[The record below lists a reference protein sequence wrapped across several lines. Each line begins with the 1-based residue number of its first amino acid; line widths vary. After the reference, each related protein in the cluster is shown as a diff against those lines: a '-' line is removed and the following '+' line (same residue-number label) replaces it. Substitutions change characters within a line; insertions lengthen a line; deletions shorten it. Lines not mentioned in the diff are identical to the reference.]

1 MKIPI
6 VCNGNRGYYL
16 VHSSTCIC
24 CCVACMERAKRA
36 DLPCIQISPTEF
48 ERHSGTAASPAGH
61 HRITPKTKFRQISS
75 LSVMCVKEASRSLT
89 VAPAP
94 GPYVESCANRV
105 HGGVTG
111 SIQA

>member
-24 CCVACMERAKRA
+24 CCVACNERAKRA

-48 ERHSGTAASPAGH
+48 ERHSGTAERHPY
-61 HRITPKTKFRQISS
+61 S
-75 LSVMCVKEASRSLT
+75 LYKDPWTT
-89 VAPAP
+89 V
-94 GPYVESCANRV
+94 
-105 HGGVTG
+105 
-111 SIQA
+111 

>member
-1 MKIPI
+1 MGNQTVSRSLSNFPQAALHSMLKREGHQCCREGGLPAPISPGKGAWHNMKIPI

-48 ERHSGTAASPAGH
+48 ERHSGIA
-61 HRITPKTKFRQISS
+61 RD
-75 LSVMCVKEASRSLT
+75 L
-89 VAPAP
+89 
-94 GPYVESCANRV
+94 
-105 HGGVTG
+105 
-111 SIQA
+111 